1 MEDCTFA
8 LTMLGSSDLE
18 RSVRFYTGVLG
29 LRESGRFGGF
39 VFFDTGATT
48 LAVTQEFAP
57 PAPGDRSHECVFG
70 VRSVGRAYDELRE
83 RIAFVNEPRPVNAQA
98 WAVNFRDPDGH
109 QLSFYGPE

>member
-1 MEDCTFA
+1 VEHCTFA

-18 RSVRFYTGVLG
+18 RSVRFYTEILG

-48 LAVTQEFAP
+48 LAVTQEFAA
-57 PAPGDRSHECVFG
+57 PAPGDHSHECVFG
-70 VRSVGRAYDELRE
+70 VPSVGQAYAALRD
-83 RIAFVNEPRPVNAQA
+83 RIAFANEPRPVNAQA

-109 QLSFYGPE
+109 HLSFYGPE

>member
-1 MEDCTFA
+1 MENCTFA
-8 LTMLGSSDLE
+8 LMMLGSSDLE
-18 RSVRFYTGVLG
+18 RSVRFYTEVLG

-57 PAPGDRSHECVFG
+57 AAPGDRSHECVFG
-70 VRSVGRAYDELRE
+70 VRSVGQAYDELRH

-98 WAVNFRDPDGH
+98 WAVNFADPDGH

>member
-1 MEDCTFA
+1 MENCTFA

-18 RSVRFYTGVLG
+18 RSVRFYTEVLG

-48 LAVTQEFAP
+48 LAVTQEFTA
-57 PAPGDRSHECVFG
+57 PAPGDHSHECVFG
-70 VRSVGRAYDELRE
+70 VPSVGKAYDALRE

-98 WAVNFRDPDGH
+98 WAVNFQDPDGH
-109 QLSFYGPE
+109 HLSFYGPE